1 MFKLVVF
8 WSFAGGEFLD
18 AIIASVDKISPYMIY
33 QIWRRFNLKVKK
45 SAVEIRSENPPH
57 FCLK

>member
-8 WSFAGGEFLD
+8 WSFAGEEFLD

-33 QIWRRFNLKVKK
+33 QIRRRFNLKVEK
-45 SAVEIRSENPPH
+45 SAVEILTENPPH